1 MRYKSLA
8 GQTLM
13 QVPSDSD
20 SRNAELLTK
29 AGFVRKLAAGV
40 YSYLPLG
47 RRVLDKI
54 ERIIIEEMDK
64 IEGQQVSM
72 PALVPL
78 ENWQPTKRDNVGIGF
93 RTMGANEREFV
104 LGWSHEEVVTPLLK
118 EFITSYRDLPKSI
131 YQIQNKFR
139 NEPRA
144 KSGIL
149 RGREF
154 SMKDMYSFHTD
165 QADLDT
171 YYERVKE
178 AYLNVFRRVGLNP
191 YVVSAS
197 GGTFSK
203 KLSHEFS
210 VVSNAGEDTIVVD
223 TETQEAQ
230 NLEISSYY
238 VGGKNLEEAEIE
250 MGEVE
255 VTRGVSVD
263 ENAKAHNVPD
273 WKILKTVVYKIDQG
287 FLGIVIRGDLNV
299 DLDKL
304 YKELGANSVR
314 VANDS
319 ELEELGLV
327 KGFISPVNNETIP
340 FVADVSVTTVKN
352 FITGANREGLDL
364 IGVNL
369 GRDFNVKEIA
379 HLAELTPETISRL
392 AGKPVEVYKGIEVG
406 NIFQLDSF
414 FSDAFG
420 LKYTNAEGKECPV
433 IMGCYGIG
441 VTRLMGTVVEIMNDE
456 SGIIW
461 PKAITPYHVH
471 LISLGQNTETMT
483 TAEKLYTELNAHGVE
498 VLFDDR
504 ELAAGRK
511 FNDADLVGI
520 PLRVLVSDRNLANGK
535 LEIKLR
541 DQAEAQLIEVDEL
554 ISFVKTYYSND

>member
-78 ENWQPTKRDNVGIGF
+78 ENWQPTNRDNVGIGF

-165 QADLDT
+165 QADLDK

-238 VGGKNLEEAEIE
+238 IGGKNLEEAEID

-255 VTRGVSVD
+255 VKRGVSVD

-304 YKELGANSVR
+304 YKELGASSIR

-319 ELEELGLV
+319 ELAELGLV
-327 KGFISPVNNETIP
+327 KGFISPVNNEKIP

-352 FITGANREGLDL
+352 FITGANREGVDL

-369 GRDFNVKEIA
+369 GRDFNVKEIT

-420 LKYTNAEGKECPV
+420 LKYTSAEGKECPV

-456 SGIIW
+456 NGIIW
-461 PKAITPYHVH
+461 PKSIAPYHVH
-471 LISLGQNTETMT
+471 LISLGQNTETMA
-483 TAEKLYTELNAHGVE
+483 TAEKIYAELNSQGVE

-520 PLRVLVSDRNLANGK
+520 PVRVLVSDRNLANGK
-535 LEIKLR
+535 LEVKLR